1 MNASNQSWLLAAVC
15 AMAATGLGGISS
27 NCHAQFIRVETPLT
41 SVSDSYFERMG
52 VDFGFNFRGGQGNGS
67 RVVGLLPNGQ
77 LNPTGD
83 IVFSQNSV
91 GSAVPPFGG
100 FDPNTQGTFGFGVLH
115 GGGGYSLAL
124 FGGKGST
131 RSSTMTA
138 PSIVVPNGGVGSIFS
153 GQLSPFVTGIN
164 PVLGRAELIPPGYL
178 DKPVENPEPTQPE
191 TYSDP
196 HSSAVQG
203 ELSIDEIIQRR
214 LAEQSHARHQLL
226 AEIWELVNAANALSD
241 AKRFGAAR
249 AKYSRALRKMKDLPE
264 LTELHEAVSA
274 KLSEIKYER

>member
-1 MNASNQSWLLAAVC
+1 
-15 AMAATGLGGISS
+15 
-27 NCHAQFIRVETPLT
+27 
-41 SVSDSYFERMG
+41 
-52 VDFGFNFRGGQGNGS
+52 
-67 RVVGLLPNGQ
+67 
-77 LNPTGD
+77 
-83 IVFSQNSV
+83 
-91 GSAVPPFGG
+91 
-100 FDPNTQGTFGFGVLH
+100 
-115 GGGGYSLAL
+115 
-124 FGGKGST
+124 
-131 RSSTMTA
+131 MTA

-178 DKPVENPEPTQPE
+178 DKPVENPEPTQPQ